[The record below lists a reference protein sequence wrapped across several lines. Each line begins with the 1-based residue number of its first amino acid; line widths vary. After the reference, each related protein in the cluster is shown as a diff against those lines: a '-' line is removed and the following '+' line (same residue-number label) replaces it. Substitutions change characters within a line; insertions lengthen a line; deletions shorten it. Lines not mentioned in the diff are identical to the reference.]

1 MTKITFPIPD
11 LSGRSAVSRGWL
23 QKGSI
28 VAFWRLSYYESRKGL
43 ILMDSQN
50 MMWAAFNLN
59 DENDGVWYSDSLP
72 ENIELYDATEA
83 EKLWVVNF
91 YFNHRYIQNKDLKG
105 QNPFVAFINAE
116 CPRLDNPTYIDDDFC
131 RFFLRRVP
139 QVLDRSK
146 WAEVKQALWQAIQQ
160 SSGLQYNR
168 YRVEFYCYLIGVL
181 MIAES
186 WPEGREELWKLDLF
200 QRNWDHFSWM
210 YGMAVGRVVGSGLH
224 NFTAVVKHTGQNDR
238 KHYLHLY
245 LPIVENNTEKILS
258 FNDDKPYR
266 LFDAIRQMREEEA
279 KVEQATD
286 LDELYQIVFPKH
298 FLLAMAEDRP
308 AATIEELRQVV
319 AEKDKKLLE
328 YENRL
333 STSVT
338 EFNAKYEALLR
349 DFEAL
354 ARASLRFDKL
364 EENLKKLSRPTAEQI
379 IADMMLTFDEDERI
393 LGELKKIKTAIRE
406 NDRPTYQTVYES
418 GSVHD
423 DKSTHLNINKKENEQ
438 KKLENNE
445 Q

>member
-1 MTKITFPIPD
+1 
-11 LSGRSAVSRGWL
+11 
-23 QKGSI
+23 
-28 VAFWRLSYYESRKGL
+28 
-43 ILMDSQN
+43 MDSQN